1 MYGTNGSASGH
12 AAPARGRMHLVI
24 IEAEHAGH
32 RVGDAG
38 SWMSVPQ

>member
-1 MYGTNGSASGH
+1 MYGTNGSASGQ
-12 AAPARGRMHLVI
+12 AAPARGLTQRVI
-24 IEAEHAGH
+24 IAAEHAGH